1 MSTVASQPR
10 SAIKGGSIYLG
21 GTGMLTWLLHRI
33 SGIAVVYFLTLH
45 IFEALQLFGGPAAYN
60 EATAA
65 YKQLW
70 FRPFEVLLVLAVT
83 YHALNGLRVWM
94 FDTYPQTTKYH
105 RTVFKIG
112 VVVFI
117 VVAVAISIVMLRPLL
132 GKSLAEIFTVT
143 STGALVYALAIA
155 LPVALPVLYI
165 AWRGSGLSTGPLM
178 VSQSSSRPAPMKNG
192 FERLM
197 WQYMR
202 LSGLVMVIL
211 IFFHL
216 IIMHFVNDITAITGQ
231 FVADRFAATPIW
243 IIIDLAILVLAW
255 IHGLNGLRIVLM
267 DYVKRTDARRIVFG
281 AIGLFGLVWFG
292 AGAAVLFYVQ
302 QNAALMLK

>member
-10 SAIKGGSIYLG
+10 SAIKRGSIYLG
-21 GTGMLTWLLHRI
+21 GAGMLTWLLHRI

-45 IFEALQLFGGPAAYN
+45 IFEALQLFGGVEAYN
-60 EATAA
+60 EATVA

-94 FDTYPQTTKYH
+94 FDAYPQTTRYH

-112 VVVFI
+112 AAIFVVI
-117 VVAVAISIVMLRPLL
+117 AAAISIVMLRPLL

-155 LPVALPVLYI
+155 LPATLPVLYI
-165 AWRGSGLSTGPLM
+165 AWRGSGLSSGPLL
-178 VSQSSSRPAPMKNG
+178 VSQSSSRPAPTKNG
-192 FERLM
+192 FERFM
-197 WQYMR
+197 WQFMR
-202 LSGLVMVIL
+202 LSGLIMVVL
-211 IFFHL
+211 VFFHL
-216 IIMHFVNDITAITGQ
+216 TIMHFVNDIEQITGQ
-231 FVADRFAATPIW
+231 FVADRFAATPLW

-255 IHGLNGLRIVLM
+255 FHGLNGLRIVLT
-267 DYVKRTDARRIVFG
+267 DYIKRSSARRIVFG
-281 AIGLFGLVWFG
+281 VIGLFGLVWFG

-302 QNAALMLK
+302 QNAAAMLK

>member
-10 SAIKGGSIYLG
+10 SPVKSGSIYLG

-45 IFEALQLFGGPAAYN
+45 IFEALQLFGGVGAYN
-60 EATAA
+60 EATEA

-70 FRPFEVLLVLAVT
+70 FRPFEMALVLAVV

-94 FDTYPQTTKYH
+94 FDAFPQTTKHH

-112 VVVFI
+112 VVIFGVI
-117 VVAVAISIVMLRPLL
+117 ALAVAVVMLRPLF
-132 GKSLAEIFTVT
+132 GKSLAEIFAVK

-165 AWRGSGLSTGPLM
+165 AWRGSGLASGPMLI
-178 VSQSSSRPAPMKNG
+178 SQSSSRPAPMKNG
-192 FERLM
+192 FERFM
-197 WQYMR
+197 WQFMR
-202 LSGLVMVIL
+202 LSGLLMVVL
-211 IFFHL
+211 VFFHL
-216 IIMHFVNDITAITGQ
+216 TIMHFTNDIEQITGQ
-231 FVADRFAATPIW
+231 FVATRFAATPLW
-243 IIIDLAILVLAW
+243 IILDLAILVLAW
-255 IHGLNGLRIVLM
+255 FHGLNGLRIVLM
-267 DYVKRTDARRIVFG
+267 DYVKRSGARRIVFG

-302 QNAALMLK
+302 QNAAAMLK